1 MTFEINRQHKNQEIR
16 IPVETRGP
24 QRMVIK
30 VYHPRKAHTS
40 YFDTAPVITGRDAF
54 TVKIPKIPESVIVEL
69 YNEKNGNIEGD
80 NSFRVGKIQIRRIQL
95 QFSIGRILDRD
106 LANFL
111 SFSDEFAENAALVSA
126 QNSVY
131 RSDDGKFRI
140 DYVDVIR
147 DDNGNELKTPAMV
160 NSKTRIIKISKKYY
174 LGYTVPGRKAINLHE
189 YAHVYKNVNPSNEFE
204 ADKNAIMIYL
214 GTGNPIIEAY
224 NVFLKVFNNSP
235 HNLNRARY
243 NELNDYLKNFNKI
256 MTKQINN

>member
-1 MTFEINRQHKNQEIR
+1 MK

-30 VYHPRKAHTS
+30 VYHPKKAHTT
-40 YFDTAPVITGRDAF
+40 YFDTAPIINGRDCF
-54 TVKIPKIPESVIVEL
+54 IVKIPKMPESVIVEL
-69 YNEKNGNIEGD
+69 YNEKNGNIDRD
-80 NSFRVGKIQIRRIQL
+80 NSFRVGKIGIRSIRL
-95 QFSIGRILDRD
+95 AFSIGRILDRN

-111 SFSDEFAENAALVSA
+111 AFSDDFAENVGIYSA

-131 RSDDGKFRI
+131 RSDDGRYRI
-140 DYVDVIR
+140 DFVDVIR
-147 DDNGNELKTPAMV
+147 DNKGNELKTPAMV
-160 NSKTRIIKISKKYY
+160 NSQTGIIKIAKKYY

-189 YAHVYKNVNPSNEFE
+189 YSHVFRNVNPSDEFE

-214 GTGNPIIEAY
+214 GTGNPIVEAY

-243 NELNDYLKNFNKI
+243 DALNNYLKNFNSI
-256 MTKQINN
+256 MTKQLNSK